1 MYGKQALLLWN
12 TCVWNLSM
20 SWSKRAYASTCRRDG
35 NPFSSGACQY
45 FVTRNKRTWQ
55 NFVRAGQNIVQLEHV
70 SFWHK
75 ITSLDKKLSILGLLN
90 VMLLSPSTKLRS
102 SGVNKHTM
110 NYERQDIS
118 STSGI
123 FGRSSKIHFHPITSD
138 ADKTFLF
145 EFSSKN
151 YGDLYLQI
159 SVESDNMLFS
169 RYWHRCT
176 TSTITTINIVQM
188 ILACDWLI
196 LTCLWIN

>member
-1 MYGKQALLLWN
+1 MYGKQAFLLWKGVC
-12 TCVWNLSM
+12 TCVKSFHELIEASICQHM
-20 SWSKRAYASTCRRDG
+20 SPRRKSFFERSV
-35 NPFSSGACQY
+35 PIFCHS
-45 FVTRNKRTWQ
+45 NKRTWQ

-90 VMLLSPSTKLRS
+90 VMLLSPSTKFWS

-176 TSTITTINIVQM
+176 NSTIPITRN
-188 ILACDWLI
+188 
-196 LTCLWIN
+196 